1 VSLSSTPDRLRS
13 NVVNIQRSSRGL
25 LLIAQNNILVELEI
39 RSVERG
45 ICGLPHT
52 ATSTM
57 NELFL
62 SLWPDAW
69 RMHETAIFLLPV

>member
-62 SLWPDAW
+62 
-69 RMHETAIFLLPV
+69 